1 MPTHNAE
8 IRMLWGTPCA
18 MGLPRATEL
27 RTRTTDC
34 YDAGRRIGRVLL
46 RGVFRGPGILCRDAR
61 AFVGWSISD
70 RRRKSGEV
78 FTPG

>member
-46 RGVFRGPGILCRDAR
+46 RGVFRGTGYSLQRC
-61 AFVGWSISD
+61 
-70 RRRKSGEV
+70 SGVRGLVNIGSEA
-78 FTPG
+78 